1 MQKARRVGVET
12 RKAAWRNSAA
22 VVRWSGQEQ
31 SILGRRYIETRNAI
45 NGGRLFDDL
54 ATNGRE
60 ARVDE
65 QEALILR
72 IHTCVWSSRRR
83 EDSGENGVR

>member
-1 MQKARRVGVET
+1 MQEASRVGGGT
-12 RKAAWRNSAA
+12 REVAWRNSAA

-31 SILGRRYIETRNAI
+31 SMLGRRHIETRNAI

-60 ARVDE
+60 AGVDE
-65 QEALILR
+65 QEALILM